1 MAENKMGIRG
11 GYSTA
16 IGAVHNPLLGPP
28 PCRTL
33 PKWPG
38 VGSNS
43 DYVGRS
49 LYATDTR
56 QMQIGKTRPFGG
68 YLDVPR
74 RRKL

>member
-1 MAENKMGIRG
+1 MAENKMGIPG

-16 IGAVHNPLLGPP
+16 IGGVHDPLLGPP
-28 PCRTL
+28 HCGTL

-49 LYATDTR
+49 LYATDAR
-56 QMQIGKTRPFGG
+56 QMQMEKN
-68 YLDVPR
+68 VP
-74 RRKL
+74 